1 MVQKIEPILISVDSI
16 ICFLG
21 FQVRATPDPSGEQ
34 LQRIR
39 NEMHLILFLAAARLE
54 HVCPPIA
61 VTAHAALS
69 ASASLGE
76 DFNADAYVVHEAG
89 LTLVVFEHAQG
100 EPVNFGDWL
109 WVSNQAF
116 ARAWG
121 RWIGLLHQHTVRP
134 AGCGTGCEFC
144 ARCSIINDYSTPSSH
159 RDSHSD
165 SLRQ

>member
-1 MVQKIEPILISVDSI
+1 
-16 ICFLG
+16 
-21 FQVRATPDPSGEQ
+21 VRATPDPSGDQ

-39 NEMHLILFLAAARLE
+39 NEMHLILYLAAARLE

-61 VTAHAALS
+61 VTSAAAAAS
-69 ASASLGE
+69 APASLGE
-76 DFNADAYVVHEAG
+76 DFNADAFVVHEAG

-121 RWIGLLHQHTVRP
+121 RWMALLHQQTVRP
-134 AGCGTGCEFC
+134 KMDWTG
-144 ARCSIINDYSTPSSH
+144 
-159 RDSHSD
+159 
-165 SLRQ
+165 L

>member
-1 MVQKIEPILISVDSI
+1 MYFARYGISNQFSAALTPSSVYV
-16 ICFLG
+16 

-39 NEMHLILFLAAARLE
+39 NEMHLILYLAAARLE

-61 VTAHAALS
+61 VTAHAA

-76 DFNADAYVVHEAG
+76 DFDAGAYVVHEAG
-89 LTLVVFEHAQG
+89 LTLVVFEHARG

-109 WVSNQAF
+109 WVSDQAF

-121 RWIGLLHQHTVRP
+121 RWMALLHQQTVRP
-134 AGCGTGCEFC
+134 GFGL
-144 ARCSIINDYSTPSSH
+144 NPVVN
-159 RDSHSD
+159 
-165 SLRQ
+165 